1 MNTKTDVAGVLPAVS
16 TNWSAMVSRALAIT
30 YSITCYFIGVA
41 ALVYL
46 ILFIA
51 DMAVPVSLTQAS
63 PIAPSLFGLEAVLW
77 NVGVLALWGAQ
88 HTVMARPGFKRMWTR
103 IVPPAVERST
113 YLIFVALATATLVFL
128 WAPLPT
134 VLWDTSGSL
143 VGHVLL
149 GVYFLGW
156 AIVLFSTFLI
166 NHFQLFGLQQ
176 AYQSN
181 TQVMSKKD
189 VFVTPLLYKMVRHP
203 MMTGVLIALWAV
215 PTLTVSRL
223 VFNIVMTSYVFI
235 GLYFEEKTLVAELG
249 DEYREY
255 RKTTPSVIPGL
266 RPDARR

>member
-1 MNTKTDVAGVLPAVS
+1 MNTKTEVAGVFPAVS
-16 TNWSAMVSRALAIT
+16 TNWSALAKRGLAVS

-63 PIAPSLFGLEAVLW
+63 PIAPALFGLEAVLW

-88 HTVMARPGFKRMWTR
+88 HTVMARPGFKRLWTR
-103 IVPPAVERST
+103 IVPPAIERST
-113 YLIFVALATATLVFL
+113 YLVFVALATATLVFL

-149 GVYFLGW
+149 GVFFLGW

-181 TQVMSKKD
+181 SQAMSKKD
-189 VFVTPLLYKMVRHP
+189 VFVTPLLYKLVRHP
-203 MMTGVLIALWAV
+203 MMSGVLIALWAV

-223 VFNIVMTSYVFI
+223 VFNVVMTSYVFI
-235 GLYFEEKTLVAELG
+235 GLYFEEKTLVDELG

-266 RPDARR
+266 RPSAGR